1 MIESPLEIGR
11 QMIEWL
17 STLERPFAFLL
28 SMPLLVALAAFV
40 SKMVSDALR
49 RKRRPLNGS

>member
-1 MIESPLEIGR
+1 MIDSVLEIGR

-28 SMPLLVALAAFV
+28 SMPLLVVLSALI
-40 SKMVSDALR
+40 SKLVSDALR
-49 RKRRPLNGS
+49 RTRTR